1 MKPPFFKR
9 TLLALLLAL
18 AMCAARAEWIR
29 VGATEQANFYIDS
42 ELKNRAGSHVVIWAL
57 RDFPYSHL
65 GAGGYFLSSKDE
77 LEIDCAN
84 QRLRRIFTSDHPRH
98 MGGGDFVYSEHG
110 PMSWNKVPTDSIMQ
124 RLVDVA
130 CLRFLSQ

>member
-1 MKPPFFKR
+1 MKRLIFV
-9 TLLALLLAL
+9 LVMVI
-18 AMCAARAEWIR
+18 AMCGAKADWIR
-29 VGATEQANFYIDS
+29 VGATEQANYYIDS
-42 ELKNRAGSHVVIWAL
+42 ELLNRAGSHVVIWAL

-65 GAGGYFLSSKDE
+65 GAGGYYLSTKDE

-84 QRLRRIFTSDHPRH
+84 QRLRRIFTSDHPRR
-98 MGGGDFVYSEHG
+98 MGGGDFVFSEHG
-110 PMSWNKVPTDSIMQ
+110 PMSWNKVPPDTIMQ